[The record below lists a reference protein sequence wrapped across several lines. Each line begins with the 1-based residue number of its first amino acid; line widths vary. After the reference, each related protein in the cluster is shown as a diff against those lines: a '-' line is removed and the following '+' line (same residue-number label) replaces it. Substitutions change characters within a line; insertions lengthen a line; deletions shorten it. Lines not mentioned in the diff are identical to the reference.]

1 MHILITGSKGQL
13 GRELRELSSKWPQYQ
28 FIFTDI
34 DELDITDNKKVE
46 HFFKDNQPY
55 LVINCAAY
63 TAVDK
68 SETDRLTARSVNVLA
83 VKNLAL
89 ACSKNHSKL
98 IHISTDYV
106 YNGHG
111 PIPYR
116 ETDFTNPLTYYG
128 QTKLEGE
135 EMVEEF
141 AADAVIIR
149 TSWLY
154 SQFGHNFVKT
164 ILNRAQQGLSLNVVF
179 DQIGSP
185 TYAADLAEV
194 ILNSISKMEFMSG
207 VHLFNYSNEGVCSWY
222 DFAKAIIDIKG
233 LNTVEL
239 LPVETSAYPLAA
251 PRPAYS
257 VLNKSKIKE
266 ELEMEIPYWRD
277 SLVKCLK
284 QL

>member
-89 ACSKNHSKL
+89 ACSKHQAKL

-106 YNGHG
+106 YTGHG